1 MTLLPRKL
9 PIRSSCLG
17 WNNHEE
23 PLSYVAWDVMLDTLN
38 LNLEAVELNAISA
51 KCEHNLPTAMFAD
64 PLLYRYVCKWQ
75 NGDNEQHLDASGLSI
90 LV

>member
-9 PIRSSCLG
+9 PIRLTCLG
-17 WNNHEE
+17 W
-23 PLSYVAWDVMLDTLN
+23 SYVAWDVMLHTLN

-51 KCEHNLPTAMFAD
+51 RCEHTLHTAMFAD
-64 PLLYRYVCKWQ
+64 PLLYDFVCKWK